1 MRLPEWIHRL
11 IISILFSIIN
21 WKLVDFL
28 IIDIGFIKYIL
39 IEISILGM
47 AHCLIFVYKL
57 TGIEPDEK
65 DEQKDTH

>member
-1 MRLPEWIHRL
+1 M
-11 IISILFSIIN
+11 
-21 WKLVDFL
+21 

-47 AHCLIFVYKL
+47 SHCLIFVYKL